1 MVVRWFRP
9 LKYLVGWLEVPLKYL
24 WNTTI
29 NNISHPQSQRRQKR
43 ADEEMFVCTPI
54 WARRLK
60 TYSWVSI
67 SSSWLNISAR
77 LFGHK
82 LLVMCKCTKCNI
94 RVHGFAFNI
103 IRSQQSVDPVV
114 HMLHQLAMCVCLK
127 GWDFPL
133 LFIRHANLCGPCGPG
148 IGCGKWLGGMWR
160 QDRQQSFAIPR
171 STCRAQ
177 APRPVDAS
185 W

>member
-127 GWDFPL
+127 GWCWGVVFFL
-133 LFIRHANLCGPCGPG
+133 STRLESNWLTKLFFLDYTALIITIVA
-148 IGCGKWLGGMWR
+148 
-160 QDRQQSFAIPR
+160 AIVP
-171 STCRAQ
+171 SS
-177 APRPVDAS
+177 VS
-185 W
+185 WADKRN